1 MPPRASS
8 ARNKLVTYCTY
19 AERTGAAEGPAQPLH
34 RRCRKGKVLSEA
46 ALVDLVRT
54 YAWIPMLC
62 LPMLVVLSGAPEL
75 SAPRLSEYVD
85 QCEEY
90 VAHNITWHQVED
102 KCGCARSLGSKGI
115 VPYLE
120 WHYCDFGC
128 SSASAALSFVLC
140 GAWLLILFS
149 TVAST

>member
-1 MPPRASS
+1 
-8 ARNKLVTYCTY
+8 
-19 AERTGAAEGPAQPLH
+19 
-34 RRCRKGKVLSEA
+34 
-46 ALVDLVRT
+46 
-54 YAWIPMLC
+54 MLC

-149 TVAST
+149 TVASTADEYLVPNLERLSDTLQLSPNVAGVTLLALGNGAPDFFTSFASFT